1 MIPYPLLYIWGTSE
15 SQNFG
20 SLIDEIILSTATSLV
35 LGATS
40 KVRRGQEHIAAKE
53 LREQDFF
60 GLEKAQWNFY
70 YCLQISSG

>member
-1 MIPYPLLYIWGTSE
+1 MILYPLLYICGTSE
-15 SQNFG
+15 IQNFG
-20 SLIDEIILSTATSLV
+20 SLIDGIILHTATSLV

-60 GLEKAQWNFY
+60 GLEKAQWNFC
-70 YCLQISSG
+70 YCLQFPSG